1 MGNDRASILQGYSE
15 AFSGNHQSLQ
25 ISSQLV
31 NWVLK
36 DYNNECDRGFIHLQV
51 VLTCLANKFILF
63 FSTQSDSK
71 CYLESKFGKI
81 L

>member
-1 MGNDRASILQGYSE
+1 MGNDRASMLQDYSE
-15 AFSGNHQSLQ
+15 ALPGNHQSLQ

-31 NWVLK
+31 NWILK

-51 VLTCLANKFILF
+51 VLTCLANKFIMF
-63 FSTQSDSK
+63 FNTQSDLK
-71 CYLESKFGKI
+71 CYLESKFWRI

>member
-1 MGNDRASILQGYSE
+1 MGNDRANTTLQGYLE
-15 AFSGNHQSLQ
+15 ALPGNHESLQ

-51 VLTCLANKFILF
+51 VFRLPGQQIYSVF
-63 FSTQSDSK
+63 
-71 CYLESKFGKI
+71 
-81 L
+81 